1 MALSRPKITRRGLE
15 ALAEAEA
22 RGKRLRFVGIEL
34 GRASY
39 DPTGLEEALKDRVE
53 GSSLADSNRVSGNRV
68 HLTAEF
74 RGGGEGYD
82 VGEMGIVAS
91 LEGVDA
97 PLLFAVLSKRG
108 EILAKRIASEDL
120 LFGIDL
126 IHEEIPDSLIAV
138 DGVGERLNLSLA
150 RELAAVALS
159 LTQGQRHTLELMRD
173 LAATRGELLTL
184 REVAKASLAALR
196 GELQAQKA
204 ETERLVQGVKAELE
218 AAKAEARDELARYKG
233 RLGAL
238 IGWPA
243 GAGTQALLQEIEL
256 DLSSPVRDT
265 GLIDYRFTKKTTGS
279 LKVGIRDLWLL
290 RTAASFPRELTLEF
304 YLDATYQRRFRL
316 ETAAY
321 SEKYLYLS
329 CGLVEFEFSEADV
342 AALGLK
348 EGLVSL
354 RILEEEQVLFSRSA
368 RKPAIFFME

>member
-34 GRASY
+34 GKASY
-39 DPTGLEEALKDRVE
+39 DPDGSEEALKERVE
-53 GSSLADSNRVSGNRV
+53 GSALADSNRVSGNRV

-74 RGGGEGYD
+74 RGGGEAYD

-91 LEGVDA
+91 LEGVDG
-97 PLLFAVLSKRG
+97 PILFAVLSKAG
-108 EILAKRIASEDL
+108 EIIAKRIASEDL

-126 IHEEIPDSLIAV
+126 ILEEIPDSLIAV

-173 LAATRGELLTL
+173 LAATREEFLTFK
-184 REVAKASLAALR
+184 EVAKASLASLK

-218 AAKAEARDELARYKG
+218 AVKAEARGEFARYKG

-238 IGWPA
+238 LGWPA
-243 GAGTQALLQEIEL
+243 GEGAQALLQEVEL
-256 DLSSPVRDT
+256 DLSSPVSDI
-265 GLIDYRFTKKTTGS
+265 GPIEYRFTKKTPGS
-279 LKVGIRDLWLL
+279 LKVGLRDFWLL
-290 RTAASFPRELTLEF
+290 RAGATFPRELTLEI
-304 YLDATYQRRFRL
+304 YLESVERGFRFD
-316 ETAAY
+316 TAGYA
-321 SEKYLYLS
+321 EKYLYLS
-329 CGLVEFEFSEADV
+329 AGLVEFEFSEAEL
-342 AALGLK
+342 ASSGSK
-348 EGLVSL
+348 EGLMSL
-354 RILEEEQVLFSRSA
+354 RIRGDAQALFSQAA